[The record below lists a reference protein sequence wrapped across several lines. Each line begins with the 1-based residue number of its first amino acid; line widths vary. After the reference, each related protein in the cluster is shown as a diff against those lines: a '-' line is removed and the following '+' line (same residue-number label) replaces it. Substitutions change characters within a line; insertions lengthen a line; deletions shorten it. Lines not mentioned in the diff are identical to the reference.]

1 MGIMTGV
8 EAAIVSRLGDTSW
21 LGSLVSA
28 GLTFWSQ
35 ASAVGKQPWRLQA
48 MYWK

>member
-1 MGIMTGV
+1 MRCRGQCTPTTGTHMGIMTGV

-28 GLTFWSQ
+28 GLTF
-35 ASAVGKQPWRLQA
+35 
-48 MYWK
+48 